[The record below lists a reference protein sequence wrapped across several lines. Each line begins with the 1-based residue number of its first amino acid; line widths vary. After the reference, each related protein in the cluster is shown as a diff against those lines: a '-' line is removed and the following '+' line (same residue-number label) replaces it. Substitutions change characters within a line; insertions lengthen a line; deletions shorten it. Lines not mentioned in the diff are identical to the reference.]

1 MSVQDEI
8 IYQLKQ
14 ENASL
19 RGEVK
24 LLKSENEQLRTQS
37 LPIKREEGIYKH
49 EFCYQW
55 LYSLSYFQSR
65 QSSKK
70 KLTQ

>member
-1 MSVQDEI
+1 MLLCTGIGEEMSVHDEI

-37 LPIKREEGIYKH
+37 LPIKREEGISKLMIYNH
-49 EFCYQW
+49 ACICYQ
-55 LYSLSYFQSR
+55 
-65 QSSKK
+65 
-70 KLTQ
+70 